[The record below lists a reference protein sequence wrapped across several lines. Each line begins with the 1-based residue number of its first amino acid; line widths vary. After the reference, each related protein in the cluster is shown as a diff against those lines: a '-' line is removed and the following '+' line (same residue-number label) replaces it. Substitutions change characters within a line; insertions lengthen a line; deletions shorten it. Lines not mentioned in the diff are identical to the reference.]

1 MNIKADTIP
10 VFFSIDDNYAPY
22 LGVALHSAVE
32 HASPDRHYLAIVL
45 YEELSLTNKMRLLS
59 MTKENFGIRFVRIDQ
74 QYEGLSDRMGNRL
87 RADYF
92 TMTIFFRLFIPS
104 MFPEYDKG
112 IYLDSD
118 IVVLEDLAKLY
129 DQDLQG
135 NIIGAVHDSSVVDVP
150 PLVRYIEEAV
160 GVSRYRY
167 INSGIL
173 LMDMKKMRENQFE
186 QHFLRLLNTY
196 HFDCIAPDQDYL
208 NAMCRD
214 HILYLSPDWDV
225 MPVEGRPPVKNPK
238 LVHYNLFSKPWCYDG
253 VQYEEYFWK
262 YAEETEYYSEIRW
275 MRDHY
280 SDRDKQS
287 DKEAMERMIR
297 QGLMIAESEVTFKNI
312 FGSGKEERLWV
323 R

>member
-1 MNIKADTIP
+1 MNTKTETIP

-22 LGVALHSAVE
+22 LGVALHSAIE
-32 HASPDRHYLAIVL
+32 NSSPDRNYLAIVL
-45 YEELSLTNKMRLLS
+45 YEELSMTNKMRLLS
-59 MTKENFGIRFVRIDQ
+59 MTKDNFAIRFVKINR

-118 IVVLEDLAKLY
+118 IVVLDDLAKMF
-129 DQDLQG
+129 DQNLED
-135 NIIGAVHDSSVVDVP
+135 NIIGAVHDSSVVDIP
-150 PLVRYIEEAV
+150 PLVEYIENAI

-173 LMDMKKMRENQFE
+173 LMNMKKMRDNKFD

-208 NAMCRD
+208 NAMCKD
-214 HILYLSPDWDV
+214 HILYMAPDWDV
-225 MPVEGRPPVKNPK
+225 MPVDGREPVLDPSI
-238 LVHYNLFSKPWCYDG
+238 VHYNLFAKPWCYDN

-262 YAEETEYYSEIRW
+262 YANETDYLNDIKWTKE
-275 MRDHY
+275 HY
-280 SDRDKQS
+280 TDRERQS
-287 DKEAMERMIR
+287 DEESMKRMIDR
-297 QGLMIAESEVTFKNI
+297 GLMIASSKETFKKV
-312 FGSGKEERLWV
+312 FESGKEERIWAN
-323 R
+323 